1 MGGLTVAKVNSLKAP
16 GDTVMLY
23 LKNPCTWKKATV
35 TAVIEGQ
42 PGNWLVRQN
51 LCEESR

>member
-1 MGGLTVAKVNSLKAP
+1 
-16 GDTVMLY
+16 MLY
-23 LKNPCTWKKATV
+23 LKSKGTWKKATV

-42 PGNWLVRQN
+42 LGNWLVRQN